1 MESDREDSI
10 LETKTPNRR
19 FPWFSFG
26 IGIILLPFFAFTY
39 IPTLKDY
46 KRDSNNKVEQKIRY
60 TPNNKIYEGIDI
72 ESVSD
77 TQVASLNF
85 PAEYTFKLG

>member
-26 IGIILLPFFAFTY
+26 IGILLPFFAIIY
-39 IPTLKDY
+39 IPTSKDY
-46 KRDSNNKVEQKIRY
+46 NRDSNNRVEQKIRY
-60 TPNNKIYEGIDI
+60 TPNDKIYEGIDI
-72 ESVSD
+72 KSVSD